1 MWLFILKRFFHAI
14 PVLFV
19 VATITFFL
27 IRAAPGGPFSSEK
40 ILPPEAIAS
49 LNSYYGLGKPIYRQY
64 YEYMFN
70 LLKGDMGPSFQYTNR
85 TVAGMIME
93 AFPVSFELGFM
104 AMGFALII
112 GVCMG
117 VFAATKPNSM
127 RDYLSMS
134 FVMIGIC
141 IPPFVLGPILIW
153 IFAIK
158 LEFFNVSGWGSF
170 NDCILPVITLGA
182 IYAANIARLGRGGM
196 LEVLSQD
203 YIRTARAKGVPEIL
217 IIVKHSL
224 RGGLLSVVSYIAP
237 AIAGLITGSFVVET
251 IFQIPGLGRLFVLA
265 AFNRDYT
272 MIMGTVLFYAV
283 MIIICNTIADI
294 IQIILD
300 PRRSFAEG

>member
-1 MWLFILKRFFHAI
+1 MWSFLLKRFLHAI

-40 ILPPEAIAS
+40 VLPPEAIAS
-49 LNSYYGLGKPIYRQY
+49 LNSYYGLEKPIYKQY
-64 YEYMFN
+64 YEYMFS
-70 LLKGDMGPSFQYTNR
+70 LLKGDMGPYFQYTNR

-93 AFPVSFELGFM
+93 AFPVSLELGFM
-104 AMGFALII
+104 AMGFALTL

-127 RDYLSMS
+127 RDYMSMS

-141 IPPFVLGPILIW
+141 VPPFVLGPILIW
-153 IFAIK
+153 FFAIK
-158 LEFFNVSGWGSF
+158 LEWFNVSGWGSF
-170 NDCILPVITLGA
+170 RDCILPVITLGA
-182 IYAANIARLGRGGM
+182 IYAANIARLGRAGM

-217 IIVKHSL
+217 VIVKHSL

-237 AIAGLITGSFVVET
+237 AIAGIITGAFVVET

-272 MIMGTVLFYAV
+272 MIMGTVIFYAV
-283 MIIICNTIADI
+283 MVIIFNTIADV
-294 IQIILD
+294 IQIVLN
-300 PRRSFAEG
+300 PKRSFDEG

>member
-1 MWLFILKRFFHAI
+1 MCYFLLKRFLHAI

-27 IRAAPGGPFSSEK
+27 IRTAPGGPFSSEK
-40 ILPPEAIAS
+40 NLPPEAIAS
-49 LNSYYGLGKPIYRQY
+49 LNSYYGLDKPIYQQY

-85 TVAGMIME
+85 SVAGMIME
-93 AFPVSFELGFM
+93 AFPVSFELGVM
-104 AMGFALII
+104 AMGFALVLGI
-112 GVCMG
+112 CMG
-117 VFAATKPNSM
+117 VFAATKPNSL

-134 FVMIGIC
+134 FVMLGIC
-141 IPPFVLGPILIW
+141 VPAFVLGPVLIW
-153 IFAIK
+153 FFAIK
-158 LEFFNVSGWGSF
+158 LEWFNVSGWESF
-170 NDCILPVITLGA
+170 RDCILPVITLGT
-182 IYAANIARLGRGGM
+182 IYAANVARLGRAGM

-237 AIAGLITGSFVVET
+237 AIAGVITGAFVVET

-283 MIIICNTIADI
+283 MIIIFNTIADV
-294 IQIILD
+294 IQIVMN
-300 PRRSFAEG
+300 PKRSFSQ

>member
-1 MWLFILKRFFHAI
+1 MWIFILKRFLHAI
-14 PVLFV
+14 PVLFI

-40 ILPPEAIAS
+40 NMPPEAIAS
-49 LNSYYGLGKPIYRQY
+49 LNEHYGLEKPIYQQY

-70 LLKGDMGPSFQYTNR
+70 LLKGDFGPSFQYTNR
-85 TVAGMIME
+85 TVTGLIME
-93 AFPVSFELGFM
+93 AFPVSLELGFM
-104 AMGFALII
+104 AMGFALLI

-117 VFAATKPNSM
+117 IFAATRPNSL
-127 RDYLSMS
+127 RDYVSMS
-134 FVMIGIC
+134 FSMIGIC
-141 IPPFVLGPILIW
+141 VPPFVLGPVLIW
-153 IFAIK
+153 FFAIK
-158 LEFFNVSGWGSF
+158 LGWFNVAGWNSL

-217 IIVKHSL
+217 VIVKHSL
-224 RGGLLSVVSYIAP
+224 KGGLLPVVSYMGP
-237 AIAGLITGSFVVET
+237 ALAGLITGSFVVET
-251 IFQIPGLGRLFVLA
+251 IFQIPGLGRLFVLS

-283 MIIICNTIADI
+283 MIILFNTVADI
-294 IQIILD
+294 IQIMID
-300 PRRSFAEG
+300 PKRSFSEG